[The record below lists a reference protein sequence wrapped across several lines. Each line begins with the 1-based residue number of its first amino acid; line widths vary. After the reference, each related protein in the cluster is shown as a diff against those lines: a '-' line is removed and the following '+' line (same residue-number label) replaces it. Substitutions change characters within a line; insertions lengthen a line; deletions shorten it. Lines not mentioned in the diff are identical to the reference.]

1 MSQINNNN
9 NYVTASTSPNL
20 YITRKLN
27 NTDEA
32 KIMKAERDDWTRT
45 YYKIL
50 KGLEMMIDVQ
60 KQIKEMMKIVAETHT
75 TMTEMEDSI
84 LTASINNWTVN
95 TTNILEMSED
105 LQYLIQSNMENQVFQ
120 VQRMLADELDAYK
133 RQGNK
138 YIDEN
143 VQEIQD
149 LYKENEDKKK
159 EKIEDKKVIL
169 IKLYEVDELISTTK
183 SSFINSEVENL
194 IKYMKFIWSSIWT
207 RIF

>member
-1 MSQINNNN
+1 
-9 NYVTASTSPNL
+9 
-20 YITRKLN
+20 
-27 NTDEA
+27 
-32 KIMKAERDDWTRT
+32 
-45 YYKIL
+45 
-50 KGLEMMIDVQ
+50 
-60 KQIKEMMKIVAETHT
+60 
-75 TMTEMEDSI
+75 
-84 LTASINNWTVN
+84 
-95 TTNILEMSED
+95 
-105 LQYLIQSNMENQVFQ
+105 MENQVFQ

-133 RQGNK
+133 GQGNK

-194 IKYMKFIWSSIWT
+194 IKYIKFI
-207 RIF
+207 

>member
-1 MSQINNNN
+1 
-9 NYVTASTSPNL
+9 
-20 YITRKLN
+20 
-27 NTDEA
+27 
-32 KIMKAERDDWTRT
+32 
-45 YYKIL
+45 
-50 KGLEMMIDVQ
+50 MIDVQ
-60 KQIKEMMKIVAETHT
+60 KQIKEMMKIAAETNT

-133 RQGNK
+133 GQGNK

-169 IKLYEVDELISTTK
+169 IKPYEVDELISTTK

-194 IKYMKFIWSSIWT
+194 IKYIKFIWSSIWT

>member
-60 KQIKEMMKIVAETHT
+60 KQIKEMMKIAAETNI

-133 RQGNK
+133 GQGNK

-194 IKYMKFIWSSIWT
+194 IKYIKFIWSSI
-207 RIF
+207 

>member
-1 MSQINNNN
+1 
-9 NYVTASTSPNL
+9 
-20 YITRKLN
+20 
-27 NTDEA
+27 
-32 KIMKAERDDWTRT
+32 
-45 YYKIL
+45 
-50 KGLEMMIDVQ
+50 MIDVQ
-60 KQIKEMMKIVAETHT
+60 KQIKEMMKIAAETHT

-133 RQGNK
+133 EQGNK

-143 VQEIQD
+143 IQEIQD

-169 IKLYEVDELISTTK
+169 IKPYEVDELISMTK

>member
-1 MSQINNNN
+1 
-9 NYVTASTSPNL
+9 
-20 YITRKLN
+20 
-27 NTDEA
+27 
-32 KIMKAERDDWTRT
+32 
-45 YYKIL
+45 
-50 KGLEMMIDVQ
+50 
-60 KQIKEMMKIVAETHT
+60 
-75 TMTEMEDSI
+75 
-84 LTASINNWTVN
+84 
-95 TTNILEMSED
+95 MSED

-133 RQGNK
+133 GQGNK

-169 IKLYEVDELISTTK
+169 IKPYEVDELISTTK

-194 IKYMKFIWSSIWT
+194 IKYIKFI
-207 RIF
+207 

>member
-1 MSQINNNN
+1 
-9 NYVTASTSPNL
+9 
-20 YITRKLN
+20 
-27 NTDEA
+27 
-32 KIMKAERDDWTRT
+32 
-45 YYKIL
+45 
-50 KGLEMMIDVQ
+50 
-60 KQIKEMMKIVAETHT
+60 
-75 TMTEMEDSI
+75 
-84 LTASINNWTVN
+84 
-95 TTNILEMSED
+95 MSED

-133 RQGNK
+133 GQGNK

-194 IKYMKFIWSSIWT
+194 IKYIKFI
-207 RIF
+207 

>member
-1 MSQINNNN
+1 
-9 NYVTASTSPNL
+9 
-20 YITRKLN
+20 
-27 NTDEA
+27 
-32 KIMKAERDDWTRT
+32 
-45 YYKIL
+45 
-50 KGLEMMIDVQ
+50 
-60 KQIKEMMKIVAETHT
+60 
-75 TMTEMEDSI
+75 
-84 LTASINNWTVN
+84 
-95 TTNILEMSED
+95 MSED

-169 IKLYEVDELISTTK
+169 IKPYEVDELISTTK

-194 IKYMKFIWSSIWT
+194 IKYIKFI
-207 RIF
+207 

>member
-1 MSQINNNN
+1 
-9 NYVTASTSPNL
+9 
-20 YITRKLN
+20 
-27 NTDEA
+27 
-32 KIMKAERDDWTRT
+32 
-45 YYKIL
+45 
-50 KGLEMMIDVQ
+50 
-60 KQIKEMMKIVAETHT
+60 
-75 TMTEMEDSI
+75 
-84 LTASINNWTVN
+84 
-95 TTNILEMSED
+95 MSED

-133 RQGNK
+133 GQGNK

-169 IKLYEVDELISTTK
+169 IKPYEVDELISMTK

-194 IKYMKFIWSSIWT
+194 IKYMKFI
-207 RIF
+207 

>member
-1 MSQINNNN
+1 
-9 NYVTASTSPNL
+9 
-20 YITRKLN
+20 
-27 NTDEA
+27 
-32 KIMKAERDDWTRT
+32 
-45 YYKIL
+45 
-50 KGLEMMIDVQ
+50 
-60 KQIKEMMKIVAETHT
+60 
-75 TMTEMEDSI
+75 
-84 LTASINNWTVN
+84 
-95 TTNILEMSED
+95 MSED

-194 IKYMKFIWSSIWT
+194 IKYMKFI
-207 RIF
+207 

>member
-50 KGLEMMIDVQ
+50 KGLEMMIDIQ
-60 KQIKEMMKIVAETHT
+60 KQIKEMMKIAAETNI

-133 RQGNK
+133 GQGNK

-194 IKYMKFIWSSIWT
+194 IKYIKFIWSSI
-207 RIF
+207 